1 MQSTLEKELENLI
14 RIGKR
19 TGDMK
24 LRNHAREALFALM
37 SDDGTPGLG
46 NFLWKEYIRP
56 NLKKARA
63 KALYYKRTNNV
74 VCFSN
79 IMSENH
85 CYRGGYEKWKKRIRK
100 KRF

>member
-63 KALYYKRTNNV
+63 MALYYKRTDNV

-85 CYRGGYEKWKKRIRK
+85 CYRGGCKKWKNGIRR